1 MGTTWSR
8 IVFALGLSLPIQ
20 TGVAAIEPAASL
32 PATIPPGT
40 EGPARVP
47 EIVLPVATASETGR
61 RCTLQVLTELGW
73 RFTPGDV
80 ARLESH
86 AGDPCDRNDLG
97 DAHAHGDLDATLPA
111 AGADSSPLAAD
122 LDALLHHPATHCA
135 YAMRLGD
142 AARRAADRLVANP
155 DFRFF
160 ALQTGWIGFGLGG
173 AKRDGWESIRSFGR
187 GFQPRAAPSR
197 AIESFY
203 TGTVRAECGVGR
215 QIAQYASFYELFGAT
230 GFDRAFAREEIVV
243 GTFNQLHTTRSVLLG
258 SQAGEFTRDA
268 NAKQASQ
275 QGLQAFSGLPGFIE
289 HVFDPGT
296 LDDIA
301 NQAENFIVYRVAP
314 DAAAALR
321 RVGGFEHYNR
331 RNREIW
337 DLSRT
342 IDLSAQRIYERLLYE
357 RDPALRATI
366 APETLRVIERMDAI
380 LADPFYRGFEV
391 YVHPRGVKPVGY
403 HLARLIDRNPRTPY
417 RIQLGFHNLHTTI
430 YARWIAQRLADCEA
444 TSGAANQR

>member
-1 MGTTWSR
+1 MRTTYSR
-8 IVFALGLSLPIQ
+8 LAIALGVFVQILPGI
-20 TGVAAIEPAASL
+20 AASER
-32 PATIPPGT
+32 GV
-40 EGPARVP
+40 EGPERAP
-47 EIVLPVATASETGR
+47 QFVLPGSAASDTGL
-61 RCTLQVLTELGW
+61 RCTRQVLTELGW
-73 RFTPGDV
+73 RFALGHS
-80 ARLESH
+80 ARLETY
-86 AGDPCDRNDLG
+86 AGEPCDRRDLA
-97 DAHAHGDLDATLPA
+97 DAHSRGDLDATLPA
-111 AGADSSPLAAD
+111 PGADSTQLATD
-122 LDALLHHPATHCA
+122 LAALLHEPATHCA
-135 YAMRLGD
+135 YAMQLGS
-142 AARRAADRLVANP
+142 AARRAADRLIANR

-173 AKRDGWESIRSFGR
+173 ARRDGWESIRAFGR
-187 GFQPRAAPSR
+187 GFQPNAAPSR

-230 GFDRAFAREEIVV
+230 GFDRAFARDEIVV

-258 SQAGEFTRDA
+258 SRAGEFTRDA
-268 NAKQASQ
+268 DARQTSR

-289 HVFDPGT
+289 HVFDPST

-301 NQAENFIVYRVAP
+301 NQAENFVVYRVSP

-321 RVGGFEHYNR
+321 RVGGFEYYNR
-331 RNREIW
+331 RNRELW
-337 DLSRT
+337 ELSRT
-342 IDLSAQRIYERLLYE
+342 IDLSAQRIYERVLYE

-366 APETLRVIERMDAI
+366 APEKLRVIEQMDAI

-391 YVHPRGVKPVGY
+391 YVHPRGVQPVGY

-430 YARWIAQRLADCEA
+430 YARWIAQRLADCEE
-444 TSGAANQR
+444 TTIPAANQR